1 MQSHDCKFLCL
12 YLEINRCL
20 IFFRTGVATVA
31 LSSSVCT
38 TTSAMQNTG
47 VPMTATVKLLPTAVT
62 TLVKQIKDTSST
74 STLAMTS
81 RAAGGNPT
89 VVGVQ
94 QVLIRPGSAVAMSMP
109 SAVAASPHITLAA
122 VSSARTGIAG
132 AAGSTNLPSAATAAT
147 VSASSAATVVPV
159 SPGVQQAVQ
168 EVVQQAQAQ
177 ARQQPMTAINF
188 VAVTSGTALPS
199 PGQTLS
205 SPAVTIIGSSQGGTP
220 QQQQQQGSGDNS
232 GTPGSN
238 KSSPYV
244 MRLRNQKS

>member
-1 MQSHDCKFLCL
+1 MNIHFFLV
-12 YLEINRCL
+12 
-20 IFFRTGVATVA
+20 GAASVA

-38 TTSAMQNTG
+38 TTAAAPNAG
-47 VPMTATVKLLPTAVT
+47 VPITATVKLLPTAVT

-81 RAAGGNPT
+81 RATGGTPA

-94 QVLIRPGSAVAMSMP
+94 QVLIRPGSAVAMSVP

-132 AAGSTNLPSAATAAT
+132 AAGATNLPAAAS
-147 VSASSAATVVPV
+147 VPASSAATVVPV

-199 PGQTLS
+199 PGPTLS
-205 SPAVTIIGSSQGGTP
+205 SPAVTIIGSSQAGTP
-220 QQQQQQGSGDNS
+220 QQQQQGADSS